1 MFGLRPFCSAA
12 FTSLINA
19 ITPVTPVQWG
29 KKGGIKKHEIKKSK
43 RAEIQDAVRL
53 VIDGPIVEE
62 IKEEMIEALQPYVKE
77 KQSFSPFSIDYKRL
91 ASDMATVQKLMFMA
105 NEMKQEQEDE
115 ELLLMLL

>member
-1 MFGLRPFCSAA
+1 MFGFNSFATTA
-12 FTSLINA
+12 FNSLLKA
-19 ITPVTPVQWG
+19 ITPTPVQWG
-29 KKGGIKKHEIKKSK
+29 KTGGIKKESIKKSK
-43 RAEIQDAVRL
+43 RAEIQEALKL
-53 VIDGPIVEE
+53 VIDGPE
-62 IKEEMIEALQPYVKE
+62 IEEEMIEALQPYVKE

>member
-1 MFGLRPFCSAA
+1 
-12 FTSLINA
+12 
-19 ITPVTPVQWG
+19 
-29 KKGGIKKHEIKKSK
+29 
-43 RAEIQDAVRL
+43 
-53 VIDGPIVEE
+53 
-62 IKEEMIEALQPYVKE
+62 MIEALQPYVKE

>member
-1 MFGLRPFCSAA
+1 MFGFHAFASAA
-12 FTSLINA
+12 FNSLLNA
-19 ITPVTPVQWG
+19 ITPTPVQWG
-29 KKGGIKKHEIKKSK
+29 KTGGIKKESIKKSK
-43 RAEIQDAVRL
+43 RAEIQEALKL
-53 VIDGPIVEE
+53 VIDGPE
-62 IKEEMIEALQPYVKE
+62 IEEEMIEALQPYVKE

>member
-1 MFGLRPFCSAA
+1 MFGFHAFASAA
-12 FTSLINA
+12 FNSLLKA
-19 ITPVTPVQWG
+19 VTPPTPVTWG
-29 KKGGIKKHEIKKSK
+29 KTGGIGKKQSIKKSK

-53 VIDGPIVEE
+53 VIDGPE
-62 IKEEMIEALQPYVKE
+62 IEEEMIEALQPYVKE